1 MADVD
6 ELLALVQRQQA
17 RIDHLER
24 VLAANNIHVP
34 VGIEVGEDTLRQPA
48 SMFPVIDL
56 SEPPPKEPRR
66 IDAKAFVEDLPR
78 ICESLFKLWGAHGF
92 DEYLNRL
99 IIDERGTRQGFSTD
113 VMEELLFLGRI
124 SRGKAR
130 LIGTQPPVDHPK
142 VR

>member
-1 MADVD
+1 MANVD
-6 ELLALVQRQQA
+6 DLLVLIQRQQA

-48 SMFPVIDL
+48 SMYPVIDL

-66 IDAKAFVEDLPR
+66 VEAKAFVEELPR
-78 ICESLFKLWGAHGF
+78 ICETLFQLWGANGF

-99 IIDERGTRQGFSTD
+99 IIDDRGTRQGFSTE

-130 LIGTQPPVDHPK
+130 LIGVPPPVNHPK

>member
-1 MADVD
+1 MANVD

-56 SEPPPKEPRR
+56 SEPPPRQPRR
-66 IDAKAFVEDLPR
+66 IEAKAFVEDLPR
-78 ICESLFKLWGAHGF
+78 ICESLFRLWGANGF
-92 DEYLNRL
+92 DEYVTRL
-99 IIDERGTRQGFSTD
+99 IIDERGTRQGFSPD

-124 SRGKAR
+124 SRSKAR
-130 LIGTQPPVDHPK
+130 LIGTEPPVRHPK